1 MQKSN
6 EMMKEN
12 AKETNKQEET
22 NTYNMSKK
30 QRRLNIVNKQTNRN
44 KNTDGLKQQQISRFL
59 SLYICKTTSIKT
71 ENV

>member
-22 NTYNMSKK
+22 NTYKMS
-30 QRRLNIVNKQTNRN
+30 RN
-44 KNTDGLKQQQISRFL
+44 
-59 SLYICKTTSIKT
+59 
-71 ENV
+71 NVG